1 MEKIGMLKCYYQR
14 NPNRALGLCMDG
26 YMVGTHVRH
35 RFLLHEVGF
44 PFIAVADLCVKNVNA
59 T

>member
-1 MEKIGMLKCYYQR
+1 
-14 NPNRALGLCMDG
+14 MDG